1 MKTLVRIQKNVP
13 LIIFDEPALAEQMAI
28 LFKGAEKKIKAR
40 FNEIITFLE
49 LEPADELSYS
59 NITFLFKVYFCKMIL
74 NEAVEMT
81 FSTFSKK
88 GKYDMLSK
96 ILSLLTEENFETA
109 IMGEPMIDA
118 FSNAINSIP
127 TTDALSKTL
136 NRSKVLLLK
145 KTFLRK

>member
-1 MKTLVRIQKNVP
+1 
-13 LIIFDEPALAEQMAI
+13 
-28 LFKGAEKKIKAR
+28 
-40 FNEIITFLE
+40 
-49 LEPADELSYS
+49 
-59 NITFLFKVYFCKMIL
+59 MIL

-88 GKYDMLSK
+88 GKYDMLSN

-136 NRSKVLLLK
+136 NGSKVLLLK